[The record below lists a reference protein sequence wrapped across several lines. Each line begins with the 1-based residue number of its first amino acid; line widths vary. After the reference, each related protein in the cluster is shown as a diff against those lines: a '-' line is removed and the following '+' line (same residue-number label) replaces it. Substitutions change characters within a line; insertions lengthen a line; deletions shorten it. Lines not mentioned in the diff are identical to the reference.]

1 MLTDKVPLLRRGIG
15 VRPKFIKM
23 ITLHNVVKLFGNT
36 KAVDGISFE
45 VNEGENIVLLGTS
58 GCGKTTTLRMINRL
72 TEATSGSIHV
82 AGKNI
87 KAISPEELRRN
98 IGYVLQH
105 NGLFPHYTIAEN
117 IAIVPELL
125 KWPKQKIVKRT
136 AELLA
141 QLHLSQDCLSLYPQQ
156 LSGGQQQRV
165 GLARALAA
173 DPAVLLMD
181 EPFGA
186 LDAITRANIT
196 KEFSTLEVLKNKTIV
211 LVTHDIREAF
221 EMGDKIL
228 LMDKGKIV
236 QAGKSTELLFHPE
249 NKFVADFFDAQR
261 MQLEL
266 NAVLLKDIWSHLQN
280 GLPALQGR
288 VQQNPEDIDKIDIA
302 EIDESKSLW
311 DALDLLNLQKNN
323 LLLVKNSSSGE
334 VKYAGYN
341 SLFTA
346 LDALKQNSNE

>member
-1 MLTDKVPLLRRGIG
+1 
-15 VRPKFIKM
+15 M
-23 ITLHNVVKLFGNT
+23 IQVDSVVKLFGNK
-36 KAVDGISFE
+36 KAVDAISFE
-45 VNEGENIVLLGTS
+45 VKRGENVVLLGKS

-72 TEATSGSIHV
+72 TEATSGSIYV
-82 AGKNI
+82 SGKNI
-87 KAISPEELRRN
+87 NNISPEELRRG

-125 KWPKQKIVKRT
+125 KWSRQKIIKRS
-136 AELLA
+136 AELLE
-141 QLHLSQDCLSLYPQQ
+141 QLQLPQSYLSLYPQQ

-173 DPAVLLMD
+173 EPPVLLMD

-186 LDAITRANIT
+186 LDTVTRTSITN
-196 KEFSTLEVLKNKTIV
+196 EFSKLEVLKMKTIV

-228 LMDKGKIV
+228 LMDNGKII
-236 QAGKSTELLFHPE
+236 QEGTPADLLFNPV
-249 NKFVADFFDAQR
+249 NKFVSDFFAGQR

-266 NAVLLKDIWSHLQN
+266 NTVLLKDIWQYLD
-280 GLPALQGR
+280 
-288 VQQNPEDIDKIDIA
+288 EKIIA
-302 EIDESKSLW
+302 GNNITEMDERKSIW
-311 DALDLLNLQKNN
+311 QALDILSAQKNKEF
-323 LLLVKNSSSGE
+323 VVRNSITGQ
-334 VKYAGYN
+334 VRQAGYN

-346 LDALKQNSNE
+346 LGALKESRHE

>member
-1 MLTDKVPLLRRGIG
+1 MSVKRKTTI
-15 VRPKFIKM
+15 
-23 ITLHNVVKLFGNT
+23 VVDRVSKIFGN
-36 KAVDGISFE
+36 KVAVDNISFT
-45 VNEGENIVLLGTS
+45 VDEGENVVLLGTS

-72 TEATSGSIHV
+72 TEVTSGSISV

-87 KAISPEELRRN
+87 EDVSPEELRRS

-125 KWPKQKIVKRT
+125 KWPKQKIIKRT
-136 AELLA
+136 AELLE
-141 QLHLSQDCLSLYPQQ
+141 QLRLPQDYLSLYPQQ

-173 DPAVLLMD
+173 DPPVLLMD

-186 LDAITRANIT
+186 LDAVTRAGIT
-196 KEFSTLEVLKNKTIV
+196 HEFSQLEVLKNKTIV

-221 EMGDKIL
+221 DLGDKIL

-236 QAGKSTELLFHPE
+236 QEGSPADLLFNPV
-249 NKFVADFFDAQR
+249 NNFVSSFFEDQR

-266 NAVLLKDIWSHLQN
+266 NAVLLKDIWDY
-280 GLPALQGR
+280 LPSINQG
-288 VQQNPEDIDKIDIA
+288 EITDGII
-302 EIDESKSLW
+302 EIDDNVWQALYLLSNKKNKSIVLHN
-311 DALDLLNLQKNN
+311 ALTAEMKTANYD
-323 LLLVKNSSSGE
+323 
-334 VKYAGYN
+334 

-346 LDALKQNSNE
+346 FSDYKQKRYE

>member
-1 MLTDKVPLLRRGIG
+1 
-15 VRPKFIKM
+15 M
-23 ITLHNVVKLFGNT
+23 ITVDRVVKLFGNT
-36 KAVDGISFE
+36 KAVDNISFK
-45 VNEGENIVLLGTS
+45 VNDGENVVLLGTS

-72 TEATSGSIHV
+72 TETTSGSIYV

-87 KAISPEELRRN
+87 KDVSPEDLRRS

-125 KWPKQKIVKRT
+125 KWPKQKIAQRT
-136 AELLA
+136 SELLE
-141 QLHLSQDCLSLYPQQ
+141 QLHLPQSYLSLYPQQ

-173 DPAVLLMD
+173 DPPVLLMD

-186 LDAITRANIT
+186 LDAVTRAGIT
-196 KEFSTLEVLKNKTIV
+196 NEFGSLEVLKNKTIV

-221 EMGDKIL
+221 QLGDKIL

-236 QAGKSTELLFHPE
+236 QEGTPADLLFNPA
-249 NKFVADFFDAQR
+249 NNFATKFFEDQR

-266 NAVLLKDIWSHLQN
+266 NAVLLRDIWPHLETEN
-280 GLPALQGR
+280 NHG
-288 VQQNPEDIDKIDIA
+288 NSMNTIDYN
-302 EIDESKSLW
+302 KSIW
-311 DALDLLNLQKNN
+311 EALDILLEKKQNN
-323 LLLVKNSSSGE
+323 LAVKNPTGE
-334 VKYAGYN
+334 VKLAGYD

-346 LDALKQNSNE
+346 LGAFKQNRHE

>member
-1 MLTDKVPLLRRGIG
+1 LSVKRKTTI
-15 VRPKFIKM
+15 
-23 ITLHNVVKLFGNT
+23 VVDRVSKIFGN
-36 KAVDGISFE
+36 KVAVDNISFT
-45 VNEGENIVLLGTS
+45 VDEGENVVLLGTS

-72 TEATSGSIHV
+72 TEVTSGSISV

-87 KAISPEELRRN
+87 EDVSPEELRRN

-125 KWPKQKIVKRT
+125 KWPKQKIIKRT
-136 AELLA
+136 AELLE
-141 QLHLSQDCLSLYPQQ
+141 QLRLPQDYLSLYPQQ

-173 DPAVLLMD
+173 DPPVLLMD

-186 LDAITRANIT
+186 LDAVTRAGIT
-196 KEFSTLEVLKNKTIV
+196 HEFSQLEVLKNKTIV

-221 EMGDKIL
+221 DLGDKIL

-236 QAGKSTELLFHPE
+236 QEGSPADLLFNPV
-249 NKFVADFFDAQR
+249 NNFVSSFFEDQR

-266 NAVLLKDIWSHLQN
+266 NAVLLKDIWDY
-280 GLPALQGR
+280 LPSINQG
-288 VQQNPEDIDKIDIA
+288 EITDGII
-302 EIDESKSLW
+302 EIDDNVWQALYLLSNKKNKSIVLHN
-311 DALDLLNLQKNN
+311 ALTEEMKTANYD
-323 LLLVKNSSSGE
+323 
-334 VKYAGYN
+334 

-346 LDALKQNSNE
+346 FSDYKQKRYE

>member
-1 MLTDKVPLLRRGIG
+1 
-15 VRPKFIKM
+15 M
-23 ITLHNVVKLFGNT
+23 ITVDNVVKKFANKT
-36 KAVDGISFE
+36 AVDSISFE
-45 VNEGENIVLLGTS
+45 VKEKENLVLLGTS

-72 TEATSGSIHV
+72 IETTLGNVTV

-87 KAISPEELRRN
+87 KKVSPEELRRG

-125 KWPKQKIVKRT
+125 KWNKQKIAART
-136 AELLA
+136 AELLE
-141 QLHLSQDCLSLYPQQ
+141 QLHLPQDYLSLYPQQ

-173 DPAVLLMD
+173 DPPVLLMD

-186 LDAITRANIT
+186 LDAVTRANIT
-196 KEFSTLEVLKNKTIV
+196 HEFSQLEVLKNKTIV

-221 EMGDKIL
+221 DLSDKIV

-236 QAGKSTELLFHPE
+236 QEGTPADLLFNPANE
-249 NKFVADFFDAQR
+249 FVTAFFEDQR

-266 NAVLLKDIWSHLQN
+266 NALLLKDIWPFIKTGNTN
-280 GLPALQGR
+280 GYAVNEIENDKNIWQALGILSNKKQ
-288 VQQNPEDIDKIDIA
+288 
-302 EIDESKSLW
+302 
-311 DALDLLNLQKNN
+311 NN
-323 LLLVKNSSSGE
+323 LAIKNTLTGE
-334 VKYAGYN
+334 VKTAGYD

-346 LDALKQNSNE
+346 LGAYKQHLHE